1 MRNEA
6 AARRPNHDGPTEAHP
21 ASGRRMKAARADGTN
36 IGKGVGK
43 GAELGLALTD
53 ALEHIL
59 QDEQRTA

>member
-21 ASGRRMKAARADGTN
+21 ASGRRMKAARADGTA
-36 IGKGVGK
+36 VGK

-59 QDEQRTA
+59 QDEQRIA